1 MVHYNGNNLVSCFF
15 FFLLPLCSFSLMIQ
29 SFFHKS
35 KLAINGDLLI
45 EKVKQ
50 MLLSNSLKVFMS
62 HNHILINKSTFR
74 LIIIYIFIIIFEPW
88 NMRSTETWLY
98 MSNLRFRNTIDQTK
112 DQFCLESKPLI
123 LKCY

>member
-1 MVHYNGNNLVSCFF
+1 MVHYNGYNLMSFFF
-15 FFLLPLCSFSLMIQ
+15 FFLLLCSFSLMIQ

-50 MLLSNSLKVFMS
+50 MLLSNYLKVFMS
-62 HNHILINKSTFR
+62 HNHILITKSSFR
-74 LIIIYIFIIIFEPW
+74 LIIIYIFIIILEPW

-98 MSNLRFRNTIDQTK
+98 ISNLRFRNINEQTK
-112 DQFCLESKPLI
+112 DQFFLESKPLI
-123 LKCY
+123 LKLY

>member
-1 MVHYNGNNLVSCFF
+1 MVHYNGYNLMSFFF
-15 FFLLPLCSFSLMIQ
+15 FFLLLCSFSLMIQ

-50 MLLSNSLKVFMS
+50 MLLSNYLKVFMS
-62 HNHILINKSTFR
+62 HNHILITKSSFR
-74 LIIIYIFIIIFEPW
+74 LIIIYIFIIILEPW

-98 MSNLRFRNTIDQTK
+98 ISNLRFRNIIEQTK
-112 DQFCLESKPLI
+112 DQFFLESKPLI
-123 LKCY
+123 LKLY

>member
-1 MVHYNGNNLVSCFF
+1 MVHYNGNNLMSFF
-15 FFLLPLCSFSLMIQ
+15 FFPAPLLISLMIQ

-50 MLLSNSLKVFMS
+50 MSLPSYLKVFMS
-62 HNHILINKSTFR
+62 HNHILITKSSFR
-74 LIIIYIFIIIFEPW
+74 LIIIYIFIIILEPW

-98 MSNLRFRNTIDQTK
+98 ISNLRFRNIIEQTK

-123 LKCY
+123 LKLY